1 MNWQDTGF
9 LLSKNKY
16 SENNSI
22 AEFYTKNHGKVTGVI
37 YGSTSKKIK
46 NYLLIGNKFH
56 LNFNSKND
64 LKVGYFKLEIDQVV
78 TPLFMDDK
86 NKLLCI
92 SYAMSLIK
100 LLTVEDQQN
109 ENVFYLTDNLKNIL
123 NHNKW
128 LLEFIFWELSFYK
141 CVGYDI
147 EFKDY
152 VSEEIGSNGNK
163 KYFVKSTKKNVP
175 NFLIDK
181 NFEIDNYNELLIGF
195 KIVGDYL
202 EKTILKTIGIN
213 YPSSRS
219 NLYMSIKN
227 LSLFDQQNMKL

>member
-16 SENNSI
+16 SENSSI
-22 AEFYTKNHGKVTGVI
+22 GEFYTKNHGKVTGVI

-46 NYLLIGNKFH
+46 NYLFIGNKFY

-64 LKVGYFKLEIDQVV
+64 SKIGYFKLEIDQVI
-78 TPLFMDDK
+78 TPIFMDDK
-86 NKLLCI
+86 HKLLCI
-92 SYAMSLIK
+92 SYAMNLIK
-100 LLTVEDQQN
+100 LLTVEEQIN
-109 ENVFYLTDNLKNIL
+109 ENVFVLADNIKNL
-123 NHNKW
+123 LSNNKW
-128 LLEFIFWELSFYK
+128 LLKFIFWELSFYK
-141 CVGYDI
+141 CIGYDI
-147 EFKDY
+147 DFKDY
-152 VSEEIGSNGNK
+152 VSEEIGANGNK
-163 KYFVKSTKKNVP
+163 KYFVKSSKKNIP

-181 NFEIDNYNELLIGF
+181 NYEIYDYAELLDGF

-213 YPSSRS
+213 FPSSRS
-219 NLYMSIKN
+219 NLYASIKS

>member
-64 LKVGYFKLEIDQVV
+64 SKVGYFKLEIDQVV

-109 ENVFYLTDNLKNIL
+109 ENIFFYLYVIPPVMCFCLKIS
-123 NHNKW
+123 
-128 LLEFIFWELSFYK
+128 FIKFLTETFYP
-141 CVGYDI
+141 
-147 EFKDY
+147 
-152 VSEEIGSNGNK
+152 
-163 KYFVKSTKKNVP
+163 TKTP
-175 NFLIDK
+175 FFPTFLTK
-181 NFEIDNYNELLIGF
+181 FEQQLRT
-195 KIVGDYL
+195 
-202 EKTILKTIGIN
+202 KT
-213 YPSSRS
+213 YS
-219 NLYMSIKN
+219 
-227 LSLFDQQNMKL
+227 

>member
-64 LKVGYFKLEIDQVV
+64 SKVGYFKLEIDQVV

-163 KYFVKSTKKNVP
+163 K
-175 NFLIDK
+175 
-181 NFEIDNYNELLIGF
+181 ELLIGF

-219 NLYMSIKN
+219 NLYTSIKN

>member
-22 AEFYTKNHGKVTGVI
+22 AEFYTKNHGKATGVI

-46 NYLLIGNKFH
+46 NYLFIGNKFH
-56 LNFNSKND
+56 LNFNSKSVS
-64 LKVGYFKLEIDQVV
+64 KVGYFKLEIDQII

-86 NKLLCI
+86 NKLLCM
-92 SYAMSLIK
+92 SYAMNLIK
-100 LLTVEDQQN
+100 ILTVEDQQN
-109 ENVFYLTDNLKNIL
+109 ENVFHLADTLRNLL
-123 NHNKW
+123 NNNKW

-141 CVGYDI
+141 SVGYDI

-152 VSEEIGSNGNK
+152 VSEEIGTNGNK
-163 KYFVKSTKKNVP
+163 RYYVKSTNKIIP
-175 NFLIDK
+175 NFLIDR
-181 NFEIDNYNELLIGF
+181 NFEIDNYAELLNGF

-219 NLYMSIKN
+219 NFYASIKN
-227 LSLFDQQNMKL
+227 LSLSDQQNMK

>member
-22 AEFYTKNHGKVTGVI
+22 GEFYTKNHGKVTGVI

-46 NYLLIGNKFH
+46 NYLFIGNKFH

-64 LKVGYFKLEIDQVV
+64 SKIGYFKLEIDQVI
-78 TPLFMDDK
+78 TPIFMDDK
-86 NKLLCI
+86 HI
-92 SYAMSLIK
+92 
-100 LLTVEDQQN
+100 N
-109 ENVFYLTDNLKNIL
+109 ENVFVLADKIKNLLSN
-123 NHNKW
+123 NKW
-128 LLEFIFWELSFYK
+128 LLKFIFWELSFYK
-141 CVGYDI
+141 CIGYDI
-147 EFKDY
+147 DFKDY
-152 VSEEIGSNGNK
+152 VSEEIGANGNK
-163 KYFVKSTKKNVP
+163 KYFVESSKKNIP

-181 NFEIDNYNELLIGF
+181 NYEIYDYAELLDGF

-202 EKTILKTIGIN
+202 EKTILKTIGVN
-213 YPSSRS
+213 FPSSRS
-219 NLYMSIKN
+219 NLYASIKS